1 MRGVMGARANS
12 KTPRNTV
19 FAFKFETVY
28 QVNDNDAAWVAVG
41 GVIRYVYGP
50 GHDQQTR
57 YIGDVPQQSERRSIY
72 PMEIKGIGK
81 FAQLFNLSFKR
92 KIVKLYRVA
101 NTF

>member
-1 MRGVMGARANS
+1 MGARPNS
-12 KTPRNTV
+12 KTSRNTV
-19 FAFKFETVY
+19 FAFKFETVT
-28 QVNDNDAAWVAVG
+28 QVNNNDAAWITIG

-50 GHDQQTR
+50 GHDSQTR
-57 YIGDVPQQSERRSIY
+57 HIGDVPQQSERRSIY

-81 FAQLFNLSFKR
+81 FAQLFNFSFKK